1 MKNLTQN
8 LKKALMAIAIILF
21 TSAAFAQKQDLKKIE
36 TVVFKVEMDCQGC
49 AKKIQKSMPFE
60 KGVKD
65 LQVDFK
71 NQKVTLKYKTKSTT
85 KEALKKAIEKLHF
98 KVTEVKL

>member
-21 TSAAFAQKQDLKKIE
+21 TSAAFAQKQEVKKIE
-36 TVVFKVEMDCQGC
+36 TVVFNVGMDCQGC
-49 AKKIQKSMPFE
+49 VKKIEKNIPFE

-65 LQVDFK
+65 LKIDFENK
-71 NQKVTLKYKTKSTT
+71 KVTLKYKTKSTT

-98 KVTEVKL
+98 KVTEAKL

>member
-1 MKNLTQN
+1 MKNLTQS

-21 TSAAFAQKQDLKKIE
+21 TSAAFAQKQELKKIE
-36 TVVFKVEMDCQGC
+36 TVVFNVEMDCQGC

>member
-21 TSAAFAQKQDLKKIE
+21 TSAAFAQKQELKKIE
-36 TVVFKVEMDCQGC
+36 TVVFNVEMDCQGC
-49 AKKIQKSMPFE
+49 AKKITKSMPFE

-65 LQVDFK
+65 LKVDFE
-71 NQKVTLKYKTKSTT
+71 NQKVTLVYKTKATT
-85 KEALKKAIEKLHF
+85 KEALKKAIEKMKF
-98 KVTEVKL
+98 KVTELKK

>member
-1 MKNLTQN
+1 MKNIIQN
-8 LKKALMAIAIILF
+8 LKKTIMAIAIILF
-21 TSAAFAQKQDLKKIE
+21 TTAVFAQKQEMKKIE
-36 TVVFKVEMDCQGC
+36 TVVFNVEMDCQGC
-49 AKKIQKSMPFE
+49 ANKIEKSIPFE

-65 LQVDFK
+65 LQVDFD

>member
-21 TSAAFAQKQDLKKIE
+21 TSAAFAQKQELKKVE

-49 AKKIQKSMPFE
+49 AKKISKSMPFE

-65 LQVDFK
+65 LKVDFE
-71 NQKVTLKYKTKSTT
+71 NQKVTLVYKTKATT
-85 KEALKKAIEKLHF
+85 KEALKKAIEKLKF
-98 KVTEVKL
+98 KVTEVKE

>member
-21 TSAAFAQKQDLKKIE
+21 TSAAFAQKQELKKVE
-36 TVVFKVEMDCQGC
+36 TVVFNVGMDCQGC
-49 AKKIQKSMPFE
+49 VKKIEKNMPFE

-65 LQVDFK
+65 LKIDFK
-71 NQKVTLKYKTKSTT
+71 NQKVTLVYKTKATT
-85 KEALKKAIEKLHF
+85 KEALKKAIEKMKF
-98 KVTEVKL
+98 KVTEAKV

>member
-21 TSAAFAQKQDLKKIE
+21 TSAAFAQKQELKKVE
-36 TVVFKVEMDCQGC
+36 TVVFNVEMDCQGC
-49 AKKIQKSMPFE
+49 AKKISKSMPFE

-65 LQVDFK
+65 LKVDFE
-71 NQKVTLKYKTKSTT
+71 NQKVTLVYKTKATT
-85 KEALKKAIEKLHF
+85 KEALKKAIEKMKF
-98 KVTEVKL
+98 KVTEAKK

>member
-21 TSAAFAQKQDLKKIE
+21 TSAAFAQKQELKKIE

>member
-21 TSAAFAQKQDLKKIE
+21 TSAAFAQKQELKKVE
-36 TVVFKVEMDCQGC
+36 TVVFNVEMDCQGC
-49 AKKIQKSMPFE
+49 VNKIKKNMPFE

-65 LQVDFK
+65 LKIDFD
-71 NQKVTLKYKTKSTT
+71 NQKVTLVYKTKATT
-85 KEALKKAIEKLHF
+85 KEALKKAIEKLKF
-98 KVTEVKL
+98 KVSETKK

>member
-21 TSAAFAQKQDLKKIE
+21 TSATFAQKQELKKVE
-36 TVVFKVEMDCQGC
+36 TVVFNVGMDCQGC
-49 AKKIQKSMPFE
+49 VKKIEKNMPFE

-65 LQVDFK
+65 LKIDFK
-71 NQKVTLKYKTKSTT
+71 NQKVTLVYKTKVTT
-85 KEALKKAIEKLHF
+85 KEALKKAIEKMKF
-98 KVTEVKL
+98 KVTEAKV

>member
-1 MKNLTQN
+1 
-8 LKKALMAIAIILF
+8 MAIAIILF
-21 TSAAFAQKQDLKKIE
+21 TSAAFAQKQELKKIE

>member
-21 TSAAFAQKQDLKKIE
+21 TSAAFAQKQELKKVE
-36 TVVFKVEMDCQGC
+36 TVVFNVGMDCQGC
-49 AKKIQKSMPFE
+49 VKKIEKNMPFE

-65 LQVDFK
+65 LKIDFK
-71 NQKVTLKYKTKSTT
+71 NQKVTLVYKTKVTT
-85 KEALKKAIEKLHF
+85 KEALKKAIEKMKF
-98 KVTEVKL
+98 KVTEAKV

>member
-1 MKNLTQN
+1 
-8 LKKALMAIAIILF
+8 MAIAIILF